1 MRQSLLLGALFF
13 LAACGGAASPGATC
27 SVSGFLCFDGAN
39 AMECQLGKW
48 AELPCRGP
56 QGCQS
61 SGGTVTCDMSADLE
75 GDGCAS
81 TAVGFGMCTTDG
93 TGTLECRNDSTTG
106 QNFLKKTNMCRTC
119 NVQTDSST
127 QKQEVVCQP

>member
-1 MRQSLLLGALFF
+1 MRQSLLLGALF
-13 LAACGGAASPGATC
+13 LAACGGAPAPGATC
-27 SVSGFLCFDGAN
+27 SVSGFLCQDGAN

-48 AELPCRGP
+48 AQLPCRGP

-81 TAVGFGMCTTDG
+81 TAVGSGMCSTDG
-93 TGTLECRNDSTTG
+93 LSTLECRNDSTTG
-106 QNFLKKTNMCRTC
+106 LDVLKKTHDCRSCT
-119 NVQTDSST
+119 VQTDNGT
-127 QKQEVVCQP
+127 QEVVCQP

>member
-13 LAACGGAASPGATC
+13 AACGGTPAPGATC
-27 SVSGFLCFDGAN
+27 SVSGFLCQDGNN

-48 AELPCRGP
+48 AQLPCRGP

-61 SGGTVTCDMSADLE
+61 SGGTVTCDMSADVE

-81 TAVGFGMCTTDG
+81 TAVGDGMCTADQM
-93 TGTLECRNDSTTG
+93 GTLECRHDDTSG
-106 QNFLKKTNMCRTC
+106 QNFLKKTNSCRSCT
-119 NVQTDSST
+119 VQTDSST